1 MSLCYLCLTLLLATL
16 AARWQAVN
24 TQAAF
29 TFDQVTLTLLPGK
42 EVTSGTNVTLRCEA
56 KVSQSLP
63 TPLTYRFSFL
73 QDDQVVYSQNIS
85 YAVVEKT
92 LSPVRV
98 SNSGHY
104 HCTVRIDNKFKKSD
118 SHTLKVTGL
127 QTPMLKVKSDIIS
140 EGEDVSATC
149 SALEENGSL
158 SFYFYESNKEIKRVP
173 SSSNSVTTM
182 LSIRNLKETY
192 LQCAYTVLQH
202 SDAGWSNKSNTWKI
216 IVKDLDEITPRINVT
231 PIRNVVE
238 GDRVKIQCEVKALS
252 DLDVFLTK
260 GNTVLHKSYTS
271 FTHSLT
277 VRAEDAGDYVCKA
290 EKGSVQKMAT
300 SQLNVTELFSK
311 PMLRLNG
318 HQVFEGDRF
327 HLNCISDVNVTLKIN
342 KADIRFILLKEGRQ
356 ISNSASY
363 SEIASSAT
371 NGNYSCKA
379 TAKGIEKT
387 SLPLVFKAKVPVS
400 SPVINT
406 VGNVIVGRPFTVS
419 CKAENGTLPITYTLL
434 KDRSP
439 VAERTVMEAAGMAVF
454 DKITLSYPLEI
465 KKFTC
470 RALNQEASPSKT
482 SSPLTAAVIEPVS
495 SPVIMPI
502 SLTVTEGSDLYLLC
516 KVQQGTQPITF
527 SWYHNSILIPSS
539 TQEVTLLHG
548 THIVKAIEREQRGR
562 YYCEATNHAS
572 ETKKSPPVTI
582 TVSLAVWKKALI
594 GVLCILLLVAI
605 IVVLI
610 VLLRKMSNPRRKKQA
625 TELSVKPRPKSGDPM
640 RMSLTLDIEDNTALN
655 GTPCV
660 MGRNVWSEN
669 VSCSESDGQ
678 GEEESELLHPKEV
691 DPNIEVPV
699 TNDIEPEHNTQSTD
713 VQVSVAGVL
722 EQPEAQAALE
732 YAQLNNSE
740 QEPA

>member
-1 MSLCYLCLTLLLATL
+1 MSLSYLCLTLLHAGL
-16 AARWQAVN
+16 AALWQAVD

-29 TFDQVTLTLLPGK
+29 TIDQVALTLLPGN
-42 EVTSGTNVTLRCEA
+42 EVTSGTNVILRCEA
-56 KVSQSLP
+56 KVSHSLP
-63 TPLTYRFSFL
+63 KPLTYSFSFL
-73 QDDQVVYSQNIS
+73 QDDQVVYSKNIS
-85 YAVVEKT
+85 HAVVERT

-98 SNSGHY
+98 SNSGRY
-104 HCTVRIDNKFKKSD
+104 HCTVRIYARFKKSD
-118 SHTLKVTGL
+118 SQTLTVTGL

-158 SFYFYESNKEIKRVP
+158 IFYFYESNQEIKRVP
-173 SSSNSVTTM
+173 TSSNSVTTTLTM
-182 LSIRNLKETY
+182 QKLKETN
-192 LQCAYTVLQH
+192 LQCAYMVMMH
-202 SDAGWSNKSNTWKI
+202 PGAGLSNKSNTWKI
-216 IVKDLDEITPRINVT
+216 IVKDLEEITPRIYFT
-231 PIRNVVE
+231 PSTDVVE
-238 GDRVKIQCEVKALS
+238 GDRVKIQCEVKDPS
-252 DLDVFLTK
+252 DLEVFLTK
-260 GNTVLHKSYTS
+260 GNTVLQKSHAS
-271 FTHSLT
+271 FLHSFT
-277 VRAEDAGDYVCKA
+277 VRAEDSGDYVCKA

-300 SQLNVTELFSK
+300 SQLNVAELFSK
-311 PMLRLNG
+311 PMLRLNPY
-318 HQVFEGDRF
+318 QVFEGDRF
-327 HLNCISDVNVTLKIN
+327 RLNCSSDIKVTQRIN
-342 KADIRFILLKEGRQ
+342 KADIRFILLREDRR
-356 ISNSASY
+356 ISSSAIY
-363 SEIASSAT
+363 SDIASSAT
-371 NGNYSCKA
+371 NGNYSCMA
-379 TAKGIEKT
+379 MAKGVNKT

-400 SPVINT
+400 APVINA
-406 VGNVIVGRPFTVS
+406 VGNVIVGRPFRVL
-419 CKAENGTLPITYTLL
+419 CKTENGTLPITYTLL

-439 VAERTVMEAAGMAVF
+439 VAKRTVTEAAGMAIF
-454 DKITLSYPLEI
+454 DITSISYPLEI
-465 KKFTC
+465 NRFTC
-470 RALNQEASPSKT
+470 QAFNQEASPSRS
-482 SSPLTAAVIEPVS
+482 SSPLTAPVIEPVS
-495 SPVIMPI
+495 TPVIMAI
-502 SLTVTEGSDLYLLC
+502 GLTVTEGSDLYLIC

-527 SWYHNSILIPSS
+527 RWYHNGILIPSS
-539 TQEVTLLHG
+539 TQEVTLLQG

-625 TELSVKPRPKSGDPM
+625 NELSVKPRPKSGDPM

-691 DPNIEVPV
+691 DPSIEVPV
-699 TNDIEPEHNTQSTD
+699 MKDIEPEHNTQSTD
-713 VQVSVAGVL
+713 VQVSTPGVL
-722 EQPEAQAALE
+722 EQPEAAALE